1 MGESWMDTSD
11 QCRSPSIHDGAMSR
25 VHELGRR
32 YTASA
37 KLAQHGVEIVAVG
50 DPAGARFNNATRQLR
65 TLVKN
70 ESGTYLEEL
79 AEAAKALCWKRVTQ
93 LQPIALNPNLN
104 HLISEVHKHARYLR
118 GASADQTLHDELT
131 SAASQIAE
139 SHSEVG
145 AVLLESIEEVGV
157 DTCVVIAASQPAAAG
172 LDLWLRSKGV
182 LVLTAGDLERKRID
196 REQAY
201 GVGPARLFPSSLVP
215 APVTESVS
223 FILPAWFSDRRLLH
237 SAIAPYADGA
247 IHLQS
252 RVFMERITPATA
264 TDLPDD
270 GLTQDDYLP
279 GPVWNFQPETDRE
292 PSNDEVAARKVLL
305 GGNLA
310 MWLDDGDRIRT
321 LDPEQPAG
329 ERVTY
334 TDVPAVKPGTYL
346 LLRRGETERSA
357 LYHAAI
363 GQLENGDAI
372 DRAQTTWKRLL
383 AERIQEAGYQ
393 QVVRR
398 LRDAGVKAPDRA
410 RAWTDPTLIRPANAQ
425 DFEKLLQGLRAP

>member
-1 MGESWMDTSD
+1 
-11 QCRSPSIHDGAMSR
+11 
-25 VHELGRR
+25 
-32 YTASA
+32 
-37 KLAQHGVEIVAVG
+37 
-50 DPAGARFNNATRQLR
+50 
-65 TLVKN
+65 
-70 ESGTYLEEL
+70 
-79 AEAAKALCWKRVTQ
+79 
-93 LQPIALNPNLN
+93 
-104 HLISEVHKHARYLR
+104 
-118 GASADQTLHDELT
+118 
-131 SAASQIAE
+131 
-139 SHSEVG
+139 
-145 AVLLESIEEVGV
+145 
-157 DTCVVIAASQPAAAG
+157 
-172 LDLWLRSKGV
+172 RSKGV

-201 GVGPARLFPSSLVP
+201 VVGPPRFFPSSLVT

-383 AERIQEAGYQ
+383 AERIQEAGYK

-410 RAWTDPTLIRPANAQ
+410 RAWTDPNLFRPANDQ
-425 DFEKLLQGLRAP
+425 DFEKLLQWLRAPVQPTFGYATMLRKTLYRVSAEIGKQLETAASAANVSELITKGYLNLDIKTQGFRGILATRVLAISSFTKIISRHDARVPFEDRSGRWLE